1 MKTEAE
7 KKVHMEK
14 CNYHMNSGICAK
26 KSGYHGN
33 VHVTYACDGQCKR
46 MELFSKRKNRTY

>member
-14 CNYHMNSGICAK
+14 CNYHMDNGQCAK
-26 KSGYHGN
+26 KSGYYGN
-33 VHVTYACDGQCKR
+33 IHVTAMCDGQCVR
-46 MELFSKRKNRTY
+46 MELFNKRKNKV